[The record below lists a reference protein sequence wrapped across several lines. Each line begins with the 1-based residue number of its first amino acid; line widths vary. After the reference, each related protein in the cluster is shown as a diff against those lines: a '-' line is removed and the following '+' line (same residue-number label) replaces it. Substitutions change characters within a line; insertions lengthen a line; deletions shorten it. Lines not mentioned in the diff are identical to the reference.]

1 MNIAITGSMGCGKS
15 TVLAIFEKQG
25 YTTISSDNV
34 VASLFHC
41 THPKYQSVA
50 TVLDNWLGTQFQKDK
65 EIDKQI
71 IKSHLQYIENGYQQ
85 LAIKLKPII
94 VQEILTLLEQ
104 QPHSIVE
111 APLLF
116 EMQIQDIFDVIICVV
131 CERATQLQ
139 RIKKRN
145 PQWSDTEIEQKIN
158 AQLPQ
163 SIKIKQSH
171 FVVHNEDINILEKQ
185 VKDIV
190 DLLKTQ

>member
-1 MNIAITGSMGCGKS
+1 MSIAITGSMGCGKS

-34 VASLFHC
+34 VASLFKSS
-41 THPKYQSVA
+41 HPKYQSVA
-50 TVLDNWLGTQFQKDK
+50 TLLDNWLGTKFRTNT

-71 IKSHLQYIENGYQQ
+71 IKSHLQHLEDGYQQ

-94 VQEILTLLEQ
+94 VQEILALIEQ
-104 QPHSIVE
+104 QPQSIVE

-116 EMQIQDIFDVIICVV
+116 EMQIQDIFDVIICVS
-131 CERATQLQ
+131 CERTTQLQ
-139 RIKKRN
+139 RIKERN
-145 PQWSDTEIEQKIN
+145 PQWSDSEIEQKIN

-171 FVVHNEDINILEKQ
+171 FVIHNEDINILQKQ
-185 VKDIV
+185 VKDII
-190 DLLKTQ
+190 DLLKT